1 MRQVETRPIRFVR
14 SVTQHRS
21 ISAAAREHG
30 MSQSALTKIVSR
42 AGGLVGARLFDRKS
56 RGVELTHFSQLQW
69 IS

>member
-1 MRQVETRPIRFVR
+1 METQHIRFVR
-14 SVTQHRS
+14 SVAKHGS

-30 MSQSALTKIVSR
+30 MTQSALTKIVSR

-56 RGVELTHFSQLQW
+56 RGVELTHFSQLLW